1 MRTLP
6 TYLFDQ
12 NQIQGCH
19 AEMIEVLRSH
29 FDALTQLKA
38 VSGKRK
44 AFANHLN
51 LMIKRGS
58 EVEESNFK
66 ILGTVLAGQEGV
78 PDKSNYE
85 IDLRIVCQEKC
96 GSKHA
101 VNVELCIQN
110 REAIGTNFL
119 KLEVFA
125 KLNPEIEHIGV
136 LLCPDRRYF
145 KESNMDAAY
154 GDDDEYIVAHQL
166 SYHTVMSSKMLIL
179 TLGD

>member
-1 MRTLP
+1 MRSLP
-6 TYLFDQ
+6 TYLFDVSEVHSCQ
-12 NQIQGCH
+12 AQ
-19 AEMIEVLRSH
+19 MIDRLRSH
-29 FDALTQLKA
+29 FDQLTQLRA

-44 AFANHLN
+44 AFEGHLN
-51 LMIKRGS
+51 QLIKNGA
-58 EVEESNFK
+58 EVEDSRFK
-66 ILGTVLAGQEGV
+66 ILGSVLAGDEGV
-78 PDKSNYE
+78 PNKSNYE
-85 IDLRIVCQEKC
+85 IDLRMVCDEKC

-125 KLNPEIEHIGV
+125 KLNPNMDHIGV
-136 LLCPDRRYF
+136 LLCPDRKYF

-166 SYHTVMSSKMLIL
+166 SYHTVMESRMLIL

>member
-1 MRTLP
+1 MRSLP
-6 TYLFDQ
+6 TYLF
-12 NQIQGCH
+12 NQDNLHSCH

-29 FDALTQLKA
+29 FEALSQLKA

-44 AFANHLN
+44 GFENHLKSLIEKGKEN
-51 LMIKRGS
+51 A
-58 EVEESNFK
+58 ESNSK
-66 ILGTVLAGQEGV
+66 ILGSVLAGEEGV
-78 PDKSNYE
+78 PNKSNYE
-85 IDLRIVCQEKC
+85 IDLRIVCNENC

-125 KLNPEIEHIGV
+125 NLNPETDHIGV

-166 SYHTVMSSKMLIL
+166 SYHTVLTSKMLIL

>member
-1 MRTLP
+1 MRSLP

-12 NQIQGCH
+12 NKIHSCH
-19 AEMIEVLRSH
+19 AEMIELLRSH

-44 AFANHLN
+44 AFENHLN
-51 LMIKRGS
+51 LLIEKGR
-58 EVEESNFK
+58 EVEESNFR
-66 ILGTVLAGQEGV
+66 ILGSVLAGEEGV
-78 PDKSNYE
+78 PDKSNFE
-85 IDLRIVCQEKC
+85 IDLRIVCKETC
-96 GSKHA
+96 GLKHA

-125 KLNPEIEHIGV
+125 NLNPEIDHIGL

-166 SYHTVMSSKMLIL
+166 SYHTVMASKMLIL